1 MTMVDVLRPCAANAM
16 ISAGKVHLKKLLDK
30 SRFYSFVIQVDA
42 CVFNST
48 PWWKEMETKHTELHK
63 PPSER

>member
-16 ISAGKVHLKKLLDK
+16 IKVKTKQRVKNENYRDFK
-30 SRFYSFVIQVDA
+30 VDA

-48 PWWKEMETKHTELHK
+48 PWWKEMDTKQTESKK
-63 PPSER
+63 PSSER